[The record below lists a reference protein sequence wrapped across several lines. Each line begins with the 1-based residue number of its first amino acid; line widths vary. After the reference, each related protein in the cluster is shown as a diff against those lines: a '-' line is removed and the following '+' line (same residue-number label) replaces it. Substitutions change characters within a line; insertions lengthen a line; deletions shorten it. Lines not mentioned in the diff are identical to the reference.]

1 MQPTSPGLTTSQEQQ
16 LNAMIAAHKRVRAR
30 LSAPDQVML
39 AQLAAVVRKQ
49 IVASPPSA
57 PFLLLYSATLIVQRA
72 IPSLSVLEAKSL
84 AEYTLGAIASPSSGG
99 VSSNELMYATQ
110 QMQETQMSFNL
121 QYLQLQNQLQNENRQ
136 YSAVSNIV
144 KTKHDTVKNSISNIR

>member
-57 PFLLLYSATLIVQRA
+57 PFLLLHSATLIVQRA
-72 IPSLSVLEAKSL
+72 ISSLSVLEAKSL